1 MTPATPMALS
11 HLAPGSPWWMY
22 AAIVAGLVLHIG
34 GGSVGILSGAATVSV
49 RKGDDLHRR
58 FGTVF
63 GIAML
68 VMAAAGF
75 TLAVYLQQPS
85 NIGAAIFAAYL
96 VTTAWAT
103 VRRPEGTIGVF
114 EKIAALIVSATALL
128 FLTWGIMASMSP
140 KHALFG
146 YLSVFYY
153 VFAGIAA
160 FLAILDIKVIMQGGV
175 SGVQRIAR
183 HLWRMCFAL
192 FFATGSFFLGQQK
205 VMPVWMHG
213 SKVLILLG
221 TAPLIVMLFWLIR
234 IRIGNRFRPAAPL
247 PAE

>member
-1 MTPATPMALS
+1 MSATSLS
-11 HLAPGSPWWMY
+11 LTHIAGSPWWMY
-22 AAIVAGLVLHIG
+22 AAVIAGLVLHIG

-49 RKGDDLHRR
+49 SKGAHLHRR
-58 FGTVF
+58 FGKVF
-63 GIAML
+63 GVAML

-75 TLAVYLQQPS
+75 SLAIYLQQPS

-96 VTTAWAT
+96 VTTAWVT
-103 VRRPEGTIGVF
+103 VRRPESTVGAF
-114 EKIAALIVSATALL
+114 EKVAAGIVAITALV
-128 FLTWGIMASMSP
+128 FLVWGIEASSSP

-146 YLSVFYY
+146 FRPVFYY

-160 FLAILDIKVIMQGGV
+160 FLAALDLKVIVQGGV

-183 HLWRMCFAL
+183 HLWRMCFAF

-205 VMPVWMHG
+205 VMPLWMHG

-221 TAPLIVMLFWLIR
+221 VAPLLLMLYWLIR
-234 IRIGNRFRPAAPL
+234 VRIGARFRKPAAL
-247 PAE
+247 QPAE